1 MTKTYWNSTE
11 TIILVIRIIEI
22 QLPEA
27 QFPEA
32 QFPEAQLLS
41 HSRTL
46 RHYLLFPPI
55 TQKSQKTSQEFSKSN
70 TKLHF
75 ESRR

>member
-22 QLPEA
+22 QL
-27 QFPEA
+27 PEA